1 MFSST
6 TQEHL
11 TASAL
16 AGDHLKAWEKT
27 LAFRVS
33 LQKPLDLAN
42 QLPVTLNQN
51 DYTLS
56 SLSDQL
62 HSQIST
68 LSDLLGQQILHAD
81 KTTTTSKKRKGSVGD
96 DEELWEQLYKQQ
108 SELQTTRWEPVL
120 NKWHARLNFGS
131 EKTKAKLKVF
141 TQSMWDQVMPTQP
154 TFPRN
159 RSAHTHSNIYIL
171 LHIRSRIP

>member
-42 QLPVTLNQN
+42 QLPITL
-51 DYTLS
+51 DYQDAPLE
-56 SLSDQL
+56 SLSEQL
-62 HSQIST
+62 HNQVCV
-68 LSDLLGQQILHAD
+68 LSDLLDQQIVRDEKSLVGIKKK
-81 KTTTTSKKRKGSVGD
+81 KTAVD
-96 DEELWEQLYKQQ
+96 DDLALWEQLYTQQ
-108 SELQTTRWEPVL
+108 TEFQTTRWEPVL

-141 TQSMWDQVMPTQP
+141 TQSMWDQVSSLQCTCV
-154 TFPRN
+154 FPFLALTEGFYRLK
-159 RSAHTHSNIYIL
+159 TL
-171 LHIRSRIP
+171 

>member
-1 MFSST
+1 MFSAT

-42 QLPVTLNQN
+42 QLPLAFNHADDTVSALTNQIR
-51 DYTLS
+51 
-56 SLSDQL
+56 
-62 HSQIST
+62 SQMSA
-68 LSDLLGQQILHAD
+68 LSDLLEQQIVHTD
-81 KTTTTSKKRKGSVGD
+81 KATATLKKKKGSAED
-96 DEELWEQLYKQQ
+96 DDELWEQLYKQQ

-141 TQSMWDQVMPTQP
+141 TQSMWDQVMPT
-154 TFPRN
+154 
-159 RSAHTHSNIYIL
+159 
-171 LHIRSRIP
+171 